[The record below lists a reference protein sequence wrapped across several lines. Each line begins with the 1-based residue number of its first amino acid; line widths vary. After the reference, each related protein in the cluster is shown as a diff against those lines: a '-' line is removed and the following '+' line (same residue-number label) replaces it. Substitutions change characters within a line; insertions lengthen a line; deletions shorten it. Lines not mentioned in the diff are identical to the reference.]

1 MSYGFTVYTD
11 REAIKTTKVYSETSQ
26 STYLYNYGTGQR
38 TLNGFSDGSYLTF
51 TAIPADGYEFYR
63 WVYHIGSPTSTAQY
77 VYANEDEDDPS
88 TFRYYGSTGNDIYI
102 AAEGK
107 QIGSDEPDEP
117 DEPEQS
123 KWQGSY
129 SASGSYITDETTF
142 EEHLSTNQFFVRKMS
157 FRTSGTATFY
167 TSCDSGDTV

>member
-26 STYLYNYGTGQR
+26 TTYSYNYGTGQR

-63 WVYHIGSPTSTAQY
+63 WVYHIGEIDPDNPMYAESPTL
-77 VYANEDEDDPS
+77 
-88 TFRYYGSTGNDIYI
+88 YYRGSTGNDIYV

-107 QIGSDEPDEP
+107 RIGSEEP
-117 DEPEQS
+117 DEPEQK
-123 KWQGSY
+123 KWYVSY
-129 SASGSYITDETTF
+129 RQSGYLTEESTF
-142 EEHLSTNQFFVRKMS
+142 ENTLL
-157 FRTSGTATFY
+157 
-167 TSCDSGDTV
+167 TVSPPSQLV